1 MLDGFLRC
9 QQQPQHVE
17 VKVLVKVLGADRLQR
32 RKLIDAGVVH
42 EDVEL
47 AEGLLRLRKQPAN
60 VFGPGDVG
68 LDGDGFPTRLPNAL
82 DDCLCPGLA
91 GGLIDHDG
99 RTGARQVLGNRRT
112 DSFRR
117 ARDHSDLPIQFLR
130 HDRTPYDLLLLFRLA
145 LVHERVQ
152 RHAVGPRL

>member
-1 MLDGFLRC
+1 MLDVLLRR

-17 VKVLVKVLGADRLQR
+17 VKVLVKALGADRLQR
-32 RKLIDAGVVH
+32 RKLIDAGIVH

-47 AEGLLRLRKQPAN
+47 SERLLRLGEEVAS
-60 VFGPGDVG
+60 VLGLGDVG
-68 LDGDGFPTRLPNAL
+68 LHGDGFPTRLPNAL

-117 ARDHSDLPIQFLR
+117 ARDHSDLPLQFLR
-130 HDRTPYDLLLLFRLA
+130 HDSTPFVPFRSS
-145 LVHERVQ
+145 
-152 RHAVGPRL
+152 PS